1 MPTKGSS
8 YSQRATPP
16 SNSFVVCQE
25 QWCRGLHFNILPA
38 LEVPWKSFTPTCKF
52 LQVRN
57 DTVLLSGLEP
67 DKHLFP
73 KKLALMHVFSC
84 STSKISL
91 CLCKHQD
98 QKKKKKKIIH
108 VMLGFFF
115 HCTWI
120 CSDCFPSH
128 FEHLCWFVLL
138 QLPPSTV
145 AVYMASFL
153 LFRGREATAEERLG
167 SYTGS
172 PSLLTAS
179 LFKVFRSIHPT
190 SYVTPHRHFTVSITK
205 LFMELQRK

>member
-1 MPTKGSS
+1 MCQQKEVHIVDVPLPHPIVLLFVRNNDVVVFT
-8 YSQRATPP
+8 ATYYLLWKFLGKPLLPP
-16 SNSFVVCQE
+16 VNSFESGITWFCWVGWSLISIFFQRRWPRCTFFPAVQVKSVCVYV
-25 QWCRGLHFNILPA
+25 NIRI
-38 LEVPWKSFTPTCKF
+38 K
-52 LQVRN
+52 R
-57 DTVLLSGLEP
+57 
-67 DKHLFP
+67 
-73 KKLALMHVFSC
+73 KKM
-84 STSKISL
+84 
-91 CLCKHQD
+91 
-98 QKKKKKKIIH
+98 KIIH

-115 HCTWI
+115 HCTWK

-153 LFRGREATAEERLG
+153 LFRGSEATAEERLG

-190 SYVTPHRHFTVSITK
+190 SYVTSHQHFTVSITK